1 MITIDHTDGMLCW
14 RPFNYLLVE
23 SLLHLEDVKIVYVY
37 TNVYGLRGPV
47 QLQLAA
53 GMNTKSAWHK
63 STLDRGTDRDGWRST
78 VQWALQEGWGKN
90 CFNKK
95 TLFLH
100 C

>member
-1 MITIDHTDGMLCW
+1 MITIDHSDGMLCW
-14 RPFNYLLVE
+14 LPFNSLLVE

-63 STLDRGTDRDGWRST
+63 STLDRGTDRDG
-78 VQWALQEGWGKN
+78 
-90 CFNKK
+90 
-95 TLFLH
+95 
-100 C
+100 